1 MRDGVKNIFAAV
13 GAISGAEEFATLFEN
28 SALKIERIVSRSH
41 HSPKGFW
48 YDQSEDEWVIVL
60 HGTATLE
67 LADGELV
74 ELNEGDYLLIP
85 RHMRHR
91 VQRTG
96 EETIWLAVH
105 LKEGNRH

>member
-1 MRDGVKNIFAAV
+1 
-13 GAISGAEEFATLFEN
+13 
-28 SALKIERIVSRSH
+28 
-41 HSPKGFW
+41 
-48 YDQSEDEWVIVL
+48 VL